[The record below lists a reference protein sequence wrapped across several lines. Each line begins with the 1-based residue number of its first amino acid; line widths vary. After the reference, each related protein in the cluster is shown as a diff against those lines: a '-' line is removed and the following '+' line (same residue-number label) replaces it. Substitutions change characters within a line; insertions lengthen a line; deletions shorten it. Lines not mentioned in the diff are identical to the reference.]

1 MFIWGNF
8 PDNHYL
14 KITRTRPGGCLILG
28 PGSHGKSD
36 WENWMRSTE
45 VSWNRWNGLPW
56 KILHVQLGCSIFNE
70 PSSYVCDKGLAPW
83 PYGNLAVSVS
93 VSAEK
98 YRHKNTKSQ
107 GSPCWIFGQKTR
119 GIPSTGFFQPSQTSS
134 DRSTSTTFLAKNPHQ
149 IHSFHSYF
157 LFLIKY
163 IRNLDLILS
172 NVFF

>member
-14 KITRTRPGGCLILG
+14 KITRTRPGGWLILG

-93 VSAEK
+93 VSAENIDTK
-98 YRHKNTKSQ
+98 TPSHKGHPAEFLVVKKPQESPRRVFSSHPKRHPIGRHPRHFLRTIPIRSIHFIA
-107 GSPCWIFGQKTR
+107 IFC
-119 GIPSTGFFQPSQTSS
+119 SW
-134 DRSTSTTFLAKNPHQ
+134 
-149 IHSFHSYF
+149 
-157 LFLIKY
+157 
-163 IRNLDLILS
+163 
-172 NVFF
+172 